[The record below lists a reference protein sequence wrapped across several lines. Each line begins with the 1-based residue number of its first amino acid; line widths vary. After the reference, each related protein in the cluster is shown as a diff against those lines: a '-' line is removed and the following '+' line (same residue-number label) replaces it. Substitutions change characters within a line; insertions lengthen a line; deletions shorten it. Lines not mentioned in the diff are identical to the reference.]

1 MQEARGEA
9 PRYGVS
15 RSSITGI
22 LVALLVLSCNWLNRS
37 ATPLNQ
43 LRLVINED
51 TVFSIR
57 GDTLSL
63 SITAENISDNGL
75 AVLPGGSGLSLW
87 QERTEFVSDSRVLF
101 SGVPEYGLSD
111 TVHLE
116 PGEAI
121 TFDARFMACGEP
133 QYTDTVLCF
142 LQYAVILLHDSV
154 KENIRSWSR
163 NSVVIVTRSRSE

>member
-9 PRYGVS
+9 LRYGVI
-15 RSSITGI
+15 RTSITGI
-22 LVALLVLSCNWLNRS
+22 LAALLILSCNWHGRS
-37 ATPLNQ
+37 TTALNQ

-51 TVFSIR
+51 TVFNIR

-63 SITAENISDNGL
+63 SVTAENISDNGL

-101 SGVPEYGLSD
+101 CGVPEYGLSD
-111 TVHLE
+111 TVRLE
-116 PGEAI
+116 PGEAV

-133 QYTDTVLCF
+133 QYVDTVHCF
-142 LQYAVILLHDSV
+142 LQYAVILRHGSAE
-154 KENIRSWSR
+154 ENIKSWSR